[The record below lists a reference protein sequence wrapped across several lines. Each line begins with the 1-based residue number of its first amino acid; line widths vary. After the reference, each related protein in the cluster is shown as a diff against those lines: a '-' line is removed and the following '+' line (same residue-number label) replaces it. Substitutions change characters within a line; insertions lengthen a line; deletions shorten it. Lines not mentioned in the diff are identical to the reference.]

1 MKKFLVLVT
10 VGLVCSAFAFAGGG
24 KDTNTISIG
33 YVGPL
38 SGGVAHY
45 GTESRNGALLA
56 IEEINKAG
64 GILGKQI
71 AFKDEDDE
79 GDAAK
84 VINAF
89 NRLVSQNKA
98 SFVIGSSTS
107 GPTIAISDR
116 AQAQKIILITPSG
129 TNEAITQAGDY
140 IFRAC
145 FIDPFQGIAGANFAY
160 DTIGARKA
168 AIFFDNGNDY
178 CVGLA
183 DSFRKQFKA
192 KGGEIAAD
200 ESYQTGE
207 VDFNAQLTKIRS
219 VNPDI
224 IFLPD
229 YYQTVSLIAKQVRQ
243 LGMTIPLLGGDG
255 WDGLIDNAGDEALN
269 GFFSTGFSAE
279 STAANVQ
286 TFVKAYQA
294 RFGYTP
300 DTFSALGY
308 DCVLLLRDA
317 IVKAGSADPSVV
329 KGALAEVSGN
339 YITGNIR
346 YDANRD
352 PIKGAVI
359 LEIVKK
365 DGKLTTAYKTT
376 VNP

>member
-1 MKKFLVLVT
+1 MME
-10 VGLVCSAFAFAGGG
+10 A
-24 KDTNTISIG
+24 
-33 YVGPL
+33 
-38 SGGVAHY
+38 
-45 GTESRNGALLA
+45 
-56 IEEINKAG
+56 
-64 GILGKQI
+64 
-71 AFKDEDDE
+71 
-79 GDAAK
+79 
-84 VINAF
+84 
-89 NRLVSQNKA
+89 LVSRNKA

-107 GPTIAISDR
+107 GPTIAISER
-116 AQAQKIILITPSG
+116 AQAQKVILITPSG
-129 TNEAITQAGDY
+129 TNVAITTPGDY

-145 FIDPFQGIAGANFAY
+145 FIDPFQGVAGANFAY
-160 DTIGARKA
+160 DTLGSRNA

-183 DSFRKQFKA
+183 DSFRDQFKA
-192 KGGEIAAD
+192 RGGTVVAD

-207 VDFNAQLTKIRS
+207 VDFNAQLTKIRAT
-219 VNPDI
+219 NPDI

-269 GFFSTGFSAE
+269 GFFSAGFSAE

-286 TFVKAYQA
+286 TFVKAYEA

-317 IVKAGSADPSVV
+317 IVKAGSADPSAA
-329 KGALAEVSGN
+329 KDALAAISGN
-339 YITGNIR
+339 YITGSIR
-346 YDANRD
+346 YDANRN

-359 LEIVKK
+359 LEIVRK